1 MKVTANFDT
10 IGVVGL
16 LLTALTS
23 PCCFPLFGIVLSAF
37 GLGSFELFGGWTI
50 WVFQGLVLLSL
61 IGTFLSYR
69 QHRNILPIA
78 VGVFSG
84 FLIFFI
90 YHFHKAA
97 NWTNY
102 FLALSP

>member
-61 IGTFLSYR
+61 IGTFLSSVS
-69 QHRNILPIA
+69 L
-78 VGVFSG
+78 FSLSTTSTKRLTG
-84 FLIFFI
+84 QIIF
-90 YHFHKAA
+90 
-97 NWTNY
+97 
-102 FLALSP
+102 